1 MMKYGKVRYSI
12 VTMYGIPTSECE
24 VLAVRSYMVLRAQR
38 FRPRSGKR
46 LMAAAIFRVELGL
59 RAENAFSPSD

>member
-1 MMKYGKVRYSI
+1 MELLIRVRYSI
-12 VTMYGIPTSECE
+12 VTMYGIPTSECK
-24 VLAVRSYMVLRAQR
+24 VLAVRRNMALWAQR

-46 LMAAAIFRVELGL
+46 LMAAAIFRVELRS